1 MTLEKMKERLIDDGI
16 AQVGFADVS
25 GALDEQYKDYPY
37 AISMVFRLSDA
48 VIDGID
54 GAPTYTYFQHYRA
67 VNAFLDGRA
76 LWVCEMLRRMGH
88 RAIPVAASQSV
99 HDMADEYTGI
109 FQHKTAAR
117 LAGLGTIGKNAMF
130 VSYEHG
136 PRIRL
141 ATVLTDMSLPVN
153 TEFNDSVCGSCSK
166 CVENCPAGAISGE
179 NYAEGKE
186 RIELLDAK
194 KCSEHMKK
202 AYKHIGRGAVCGIC
216 MKVCPLGRKE
226 DNVNVKAL

>member
-1 MTLEKMKERLIDDGI
+1 MTVEQMKERLIEDGI

-25 GALDEQYKDYPY
+25 AAVDEKYKAYPY
-37 AISMVFRLSDA
+37 AVSMVFRLSDA
-48 VIDGID
+48 VVDGID

-76 LWVCEMLRRMGH
+76 LWVCEMIRRMGYKS
-88 RAIPVAASQSV
+88 IPVAASQSV

-130 VSYEHG
+130 ISYEHG
-136 PRIRL
+136 PRVRL
-141 ATVLTDMSLPVN
+141 ATVLTDMPLPVN
-153 TEFNDSVCGSCSK
+153 TESEYSVCGGCKICTES
-166 CVENCPAGAISGE
+166 CPAGAIAGE
-179 NYAEGKE
+179 CYSENAPREK
-186 RIELLDAK
+186 LFDAK

-216 MKVCPLGRKE
+216 MKVCPLGQK
-226 DNVNVKAL
+226 